1 MAEAAHVETIQPTSW
16 QARVLAVPEE
26 FDVFLGGGRGGGK
39 SYACLLLALSHV
51 EQYGANARVLIVR
64 RDFPSLRDLEGE
76 ARNLFRA
83 AYGKALGHNA
93 ADHVFKFPSGAVV
106 RFDQIEGAQ
115 DFHKFQGQSFSLII
129 ADEAGQWSDPQ
140 PLDML
145 RSSLRSKAGV
155 PTRFVLSANP
165 GGPGHHWL
173 LQRHVAGVHPW
184 TPYVERASQRE
195 FITAPSVLS
204 DNPNL
209 PADYRKQIEA
219 ATATDPELRKAW
231 ISGDWHISR
240 GAYFSHV
247 FATDR
252 NVIQP
257 WTVKPSTHALQGMTP
272 FEQRQVERNAKSI
285 GRQPNFGWRYFL
297 TLDHGSAA
305 PAVCYIVAKS
315 PGAEGPD
322 GQFYPRDSLILMDEI
337 AFVDGANLNSGLEMT
352 VPDMCRDIRERCEYW
367 RVPARGVAD
376 DATFAKHGSGAGS
389 LADEYRRS
397 GVAVQPARKADR
409 LSGWEAMRRLM
420 ADAGKPDKPGLY
432 VSERCWY
439 FLATVPT
446 LPRDPKRPED
456 LDTKSPDHAAD
467 AVRYAVTAEAAGA
480 TRRIRTITGLM

>member
-1 MAEAAHVETIQPTSW
+1 MSDAHTIEPTPW
-16 QARVLAVPEE
+16 QTHVLAAPEE
-26 FDVFLGGGRGGGK
+26 HDLFLGGGRGGGK
-39 SYACLLLALSHV
+39 SYACLLLALRHI

-76 ARNLFRA
+76 AHNLFRT

-155 PTRFVLSANP
+155 PCRMILSANP
-165 GGPGHHWL
+165 GGVGHHWL

-204 DNPNL
+204 DNPHV
-209 PADYRKQIEA
+209 PDDYRKQIEA
-219 ATATDPELRKAW
+219 ATATDPELQKAW
-231 ISGDWHISR
+231 LNGDWHISR
-240 GAYFSHV
+240 GAFFSHV
-247 FATDR
+247 FDANR
-252 NVIQP
+252 NVIRAWP
-257 WTVKPSTHALQGMTP
+257 EKPDTHALQGLTP
-272 FEQRQVERNAKSI
+272 FQQRNLKANARSVGSNPI
-285 GRQPNFGWRYFL
+285 YGWRYFAS
-297 TLDHGSAA
+297 LDHGSAA
-305 PAVCYIVAKS
+305 PCVCYIIAKS

-322 GQFYPRDSLILMDEI
+322 GKFYPRGSLVLMDEI
-337 AFVDGANLNSGLEMT
+337 AFVDGGNLNTGLQMT
-352 VPDMCRDIRERCEYW
+352 VPDMARDIREQCGAW
-367 RVPARGVAD
+367 GILARGVAD
-376 DATFAKHGSGAGS
+376 DATFSRHGSGAGS
-389 LADEYRRS
+389 LADEYRRA
-397 GVAVQPARKADR
+397 GVTVQPARKADR
-409 LSGWEAMRRLM
+409 LSGWESMRRLM
-420 ADAGKPDKPGLY
+420 ADAGKPDRPGIY

-456 LDTKSPDHAAD
+456 VDTKSPDHAAD
-467 AVRYAVTAEAAGA
+467 AVRYGIVSE
-480 TRRIRTITGLM
+480 ITGGSLSVKRLKL